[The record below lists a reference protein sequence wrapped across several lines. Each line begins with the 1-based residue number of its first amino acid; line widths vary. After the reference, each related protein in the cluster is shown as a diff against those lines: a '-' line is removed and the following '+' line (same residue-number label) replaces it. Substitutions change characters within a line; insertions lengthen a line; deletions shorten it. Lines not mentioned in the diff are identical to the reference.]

1 MKRDVK
7 LQKRLVIGALAFLVL
22 ADVALAA
29 YSWRLSS
36 APHTPQQ
43 ELVLQN
49 QQLEVLRADIKR
61 GESIRQL
68 TPAIQRDCDRFE
80 QSLLPVANGYSSVSA
95 ELDGIA
101 KKAGAQIEGRGFKQ
115 KEIPKRGVE
124 EVSIDLTV
132 NGDYNAVVRFL
143 NGLQRSKNLYEV
155 DGLALASDTQNQSAN
170 GPIKVSVHMKTY
182 FRVA

>member
-7 LQKRLVIGALAFLVL
+7 LQKRLVIGALALLVL
-22 ADVALAA
+22 ADIGLAG
-29 YSWRLSS
+29 YSWKLSS

-80 QSLLPVANGYSSVSA
+80 QSLLPVSNGYSSVSA

-115 KEIPKRGVE
+115 KEIPKRGLQ

-132 NGDYNAVVRFL
+132 NGEYTAVVRFL

-155 DGLALASDTQNQSAN
+155 DGLALASDALNQGAN

>member
-1 MKRDVK
+1 MEVKLTVGASSDDAKLKFLRALEESHQFSDIQLDSELPAKAGRPASRRADRGLFEELMKRDVK
-7 LQKRLVIGALAFLVL
+7 LQKRLVIGALALLVL

-80 QSLLPVANGYSSVSA
+80 QSLLTGQQRVFVGIRGTRRNCKKSRGAN
-95 ELDGIA
+95 
-101 KKAGAQIEGRGFKQ
+101 RGTWF
-115 KEIPKRGVE
+115 
-124 EVSIDLTV
+124 
-132 NGDYNAVVRFL
+132 
-143 NGLQRSKNLYEV
+143 
-155 DGLALASDTQNQSAN
+155 
-170 GPIKVSVHMKTY
+170 
-182 FRVA
+182 

>member
-115 KEIPKRGVE
+115 KEIPKRGLE
-124 EVSIDLTV
+124 EVNIDLTV

-155 DGLALASDTQNQSAN
+155 DGLALASDTQNQGAN